1 MKKFF
6 VLAAGAALSLS
17 LFVGSDKASAA
28 ESEFSDLDLK
38 IESFKKDAL
47 QLLKKDYPDAEFLD
61 LTIEEFEQQ
70 QKGLESKIVPWNSL
84 TDSILIR

>member
-38 IESFKKDAL
+38 IESLIIFKL
-47 QLLKKDYPDAEFLD
+47 PMELINRLYTYSLKFKNTL
-61 LTIEEFEQQ
+61 
-70 QKGLESKIVPWNSL
+70 KGNTSNESKFYFY
-84 TDSILIR
+84 